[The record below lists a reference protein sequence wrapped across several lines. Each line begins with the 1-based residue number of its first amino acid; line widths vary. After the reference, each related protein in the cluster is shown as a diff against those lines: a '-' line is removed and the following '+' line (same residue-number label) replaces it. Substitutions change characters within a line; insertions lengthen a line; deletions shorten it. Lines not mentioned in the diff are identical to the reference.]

1 MLREAVLPRLPV
13 QLSGEPPLRAFT
25 GRILDASPHLL
36 VLRTDEGE
44 ELRLPMSASTTVWH
58 GGRSGLFA
66 LRPGRV
72 AIVRPGPHVQEV
84 ERVWVDIA
92 RVTGTIVSRGRD
104 TVEVDA
110 GPHRGP
116 TRVVIPPRTLGQVL
130 VRHPRLEPGF
140 LIDVIGTQSA
150 ECLVAVRP
158 GTSQPGYRA
167 DDIAPPKRTG
177 PVPRLLSGTA
187 TWFGGTG
194 RGAAYPALDPEGNA
208 GGCPGAAGCTVLPYL
223 SLGSDLLLRNECT
236 GQTCSVPVTECGCV
250 AARYWDRCVACG
262 TSPRGRL
269 VELTA
274 LSFVD
279 LGGELDSGCF
289 NLTLTTG

>member
-1 MLREAVLPRLPV
+1 VE
-13 QLSGEPPLRAFT
+13 LSGKPALGALT

-36 VLRTDEGE
+36 VLRTNEGE
-44 ELRLPMSASTTVWH
+44 ELRLSMSASTTVWH
-58 GGRSGLFA
+58 GGPSGLFA
-66 LRPGRV
+66 LRPGRE
-72 AIVRPGPHVQEV
+72 AIVRPGPNAQGV

-92 RVTGTIVSRGRD
+92 RVTGTIVSCGRD

-116 TRVVIPPRTLGQVL
+116 TTVVIPPRTRGQVL
-130 VRHPRLEPGF
+130 VRHPHFEPGF
-140 LIDVIGTQSA
+140 LIDVIGVHSA
-150 ECLVAVRP
+150 EGLLAIRP

-167 DDIAPPKRTG
+167 DDVASPDRTG
-177 PVPRLLSGTA
+177 PVPRLLRGTA
-187 TWFGGTG
+187 TWFEGTG
-194 RGAAYPALDPEGNA
+194 RGAAYPALDSEGNA
-208 GGCPGAAGCTVLPYL
+208 GGCPGATGCTALPYL

-236 GQTCSVPVTECGCV
+236 DQTCSVPVTECGCV
-250 AARYWDRCVACG
+250 AAHYWDRCVACG

-279 LGGELDSGCF
+279 LGGQLDSGCF
-289 NLTLTTG
+289 NLTLMVE